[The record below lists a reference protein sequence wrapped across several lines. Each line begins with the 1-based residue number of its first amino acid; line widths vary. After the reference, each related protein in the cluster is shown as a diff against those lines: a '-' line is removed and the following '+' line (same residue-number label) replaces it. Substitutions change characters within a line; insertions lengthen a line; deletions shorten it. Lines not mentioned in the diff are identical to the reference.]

1 MLHHSLDIHQR
12 ENQGVTILDLHGKLD
27 MGRGDNALRDFVCA
41 LQAQGNRQ
49 LILGLA
55 HVSEIDTAGSGALLF
70 LAQEYQA
77 SGGKLVLLQVDHAH
91 TAISELARL
100 EATIQFYATEVDA
113 VNSFFPDR
121 AIVHYDIL
129 DYVES
134 HSPDEDP
141 GQDKDHQA

>member
-12 ENQGVTILDLHGKLD
+12 ENQGVTILDLDGKLD
-27 MGRGDNALRDFVCA
+27 MGRGDAALRDFVCD
-41 LQAQGNRQ
+41 LLGQGNRQ
-49 LILGLA
+49 LILDLA
-55 HVSEIDTAGSGALLF
+55 HVSEIDAAGSGALLF

-77 SGGKLVLLQVDHAH
+77 AGGKLVLLQVEHAH
-91 TAISELARL
+91 AEISELARL
-100 EATIQFYATEVDA
+100 ETTVQFYGTEVDA

-121 AIVHYDIL
+121 AITHYDIL

-141 GQDKDHQA
+141 GQDKDHKA